1 MHSKNCKKYQNK
13 EENKMA
19 KKKEQKDMAQEQELR
34 LKFQQKLI
42 EILELGK
49 KKKNML
55 EYQEIAD
62 FFKDLNLDPEKF
74 EMVIDYLEQN
84 GIDVLKIS
92 NDDDVDDDI
101 ILDEEDEVEVEKID
115 LSVPEGVS
123 VEDPVRMYLKE
134 IGKVPLL
141 SADEEIELAQNM
153 EDGAVAI
160 EKINVL
166 KGRLDGASEEE
177 KAEIKEEIKTLQ
189 RNVDKGADAKKRLAE
204 ANLRLVVSIAKRY
217 VGRGML
223 FLDLIQ
229 EGNLGLIKA
238 VEKFDYKKG
247 YKFSTYA
254 TWWIRQAITR
264 AIADQART
272 IRIPVHMVETINK
285 LIRVSRQLLQE
296 LGREPSPEEIAKEM
310 SMPVERVREILK
322 ISQEPV
328 SLETPIGEEEDSH
341 LGDFIK
347 DDNVPVPADAA
358 AFTLLK
364 EQLEEVLGTLTE
376 REQKVLTLRFGL
388 EDGRARTLEEVG
400 KEFNVTRERIRQI
413 EAKALRKLRHP
424 SRSRKL
430 KDYLE

>member
-1 MHSKNCKKYQNK
+1 MICVCAQIRKDGHM
-13 EENKMA
+13 EENAQKFLEKMN
-19 KKKEQKDMAQEQELR
+19 ELVA
-34 LKFQQKLI
+34 
-42 EILELGK
+42 LGK
-49 KKKNML
+49 KKKSIL
-55 EYQEIAD
+55 DVQEIND
-62 FFKDLNLDPEKF
+62 FFADMELSAEQMEKVF
-74 EMVIDYLEQN
+74 EYLEGHN
-84 GIDVLKIS
+84 IDVLRITADT
-92 NDDDVDDDI
+92 DDDVDIDNMI
-101 ILDEEDEVEVEKID
+101 AEEEEVDMENID

-123 VEDPVRMYLKE
+123 IEDPVRMYLKE

-141 SADEEIELAQNM
+141 SAEREIELAKRM
-153 EDGAVAI
+153 EEGD
-160 EKINVL
+160 E
-166 KGRLDGASEEE
+166 
-177 KAEIKEEIKTLQ
+177 
-189 RNVDKGADAKKRLAE
+189 DAKKELAE

-238 VEKFDYKKG
+238 VEKFDYHKG

-296 LGREPSPEEIAKEM
+296 LGREPTPEEIAAEM
-310 SMPVERVREILK
+310 NMPVERVREILK

-341 LGDFIK
+341 LGDFIQ

-400 KEFNVTRERIRQI
+400 REFNVTRERIRQI

>member
-1 MHSKNCKKYQNK
+1 MEVKTPMETNMGKFSEKLV
-13 EENKMA
+13 
-19 KKKEQKDMAQEQELR
+19 EL
-34 LKFQQKLI
+34 
-42 EILELGK
+42 LEFAK
-49 KKKNML
+49 KKKNVL
-55 EYQEIAD
+55 EYQEIND
-62 FFKDLNLDPEKF
+62 VFKDQPLDAEQMDKIF
-74 EMVIDYLEQN
+74 DFLEAS
-84 GIDVLKIS
+84 GVDVLRITG
-92 NDDDVDDDI
+92 NDVDDTLMLDDDMDI
-101 ILDEEDEVEVEKID
+101 DGLDEEEEVELDKID

-123 VEDPVRMYLKE
+123 IEDPVRMYLKE

-141 SADEEIELAQNM
+141 TAEEEIELAKRM
-153 EDGAVAI
+153 ENGD
-160 EKINVL
+160 E
-166 KGRLDGASEEE
+166 
-177 KAEIKEEIKTLQ
+177 
-189 RNVDKGADAKKRLAE
+189 DAKKRLAE

-238 VEKFDYKKG
+238 VEKFDYRKG

-296 LGREPSPEEIAKEM
+296 LGREPTPEEIAEEM
-310 SMPVERVREILK
+310 DMSVDRVREILK

-341 LGDFIK
+341 LGDFIQ

-364 EQLEEVLGTLTE
+364 EQLVEVLGTLTE
-376 REQKVLTLRFGL
+376 REQKVLRLRFGL
-388 EDGRARTLEEVG
+388 DDGRARTLEEVG

-430 KDYLE
+430 KDYLD

>member
-1 MHSKNCKKYQNK
+1 M
-13 EENKMA
+13 ELDMA
-19 KKKEQKDMAQEQELR
+19 KFNEKLAEL
-34 LKFQQKLI
+34 
-42 EILELGK
+42 LELGK
-49 KKKNML
+49 KKKNIL
-55 EYQEIAD
+55 EYQEVSD
-62 FFKDLNLDPEKF
+62 FFQDMPLDAEQMEKVF
-74 EMVIDYLEQN
+74 DYLEN
-84 GIDVLKIS
+84 SGIDVLRMVEPEKEP
-92 NDDDVDDDI
+92 DVLLLSD
-101 ILDEEDEVEVEKID
+101 EDEMNLEEEEEVDMENLD
-115 LSVPEGVS
+115 LSVPEGIS
-123 VEDPVRMYLKE
+123 IEDPVRMYLKE

-141 SADEEIELAQNM
+141 SAEEEIDLAQRM
-153 EDGAVAI
+153 EEGD
-160 EKINVL
+160 E
-166 KGRLDGASEEE
+166 
-177 KAEIKEEIKTLQ
+177 
-189 RNVDKGADAKKRLAE
+189 DAKKRLAE

-238 VEKFDYKKG
+238 VEKFDYRKG

-296 LGREPSPEEIAKEM
+296 LGREPTPEEIAEEM
-310 SMPVERVREILK
+310 NMGVERVREILK

-341 LGDFIK
+341 LGDFIQ

-364 EQLEEVLGTLTE
+364 EQLVEVLGTLTE
-376 REQKVLTLRFGL
+376 REQKVLRLRFGL
-388 EDGRARTLEEVG
+388 DDGRARTLEEVG

-430 KDYLE
+430 KDYLD